1 MRINGAALFSVA
13 LAAIAAYA
21 VYTALKWPP
30 KAALFPLTMGIPLLV
45 LALVQTLVDLRD
57 PPPREAGSMARRR
70 TVAVF
75 AWMGSFIALVLL
87 VGFPI
92 AVPLFVFSYLA
103 LESRE
108 GWALSVALAAAA
120 GGFFHL
126 VFERLLH
133 FPFEAGLL
141 LQGGGL

>member
-1 MRINGAALFSVA
+1 VRINGAALFSVA

-45 LALVQTLVDLRD
+45 LGLVQTLIALRD
-57 PPPREAGSMARRR
+57 APPREAGSVARRR
-70 TVAVF
+70 TLVVF
-75 AWMGSFIALVLL
+75 AWMGFFIALVLL

-92 AVPLFVFSYLA
+92 AVPVFVFSYLA
-103 LESRE
+103 LDSRE
-108 GWALSVALAAAA
+108 RWILSLALAAAA
-120 GGFFHL
+120 WGFFHL

-141 LQGGGL
+141 LQGGL

>member
-1 MRINGAALFSVA
+1 VRINRAALFSLA

-45 LALVQTLVDLRD
+45 LGVVQTLIDLRD
-57 PPPREAGSMARRR
+57 APPQEPAAVARRR
-70 TVAVF
+70 TFVVF
-75 AWMGSFIALVLL
+75 AWMASFIALVLL

-103 LESRE
+103 MQSRE
-108 GWALSVALAAAA
+108 GWALSIGLAAAA
-120 GGFFHL
+120 WGFFHL